1 MECRLGSFHVPH
13 HDPVCEG
20 TSSAAAGSSNAAC
33 NKELWMSICPLLGR
47 TERVTAPTAPL
58 PTAMES
64 ADGAPGDRSL
74 NRGTSL
80 SGVYA
85 GTHAMCIP
93 RKGGAPILRW
103 MSRAGLIARAS
114 RLSHLQQFENQ
125 YSTVTVLQFAVCPLY
140 QNTCATAGTEAHLS
154 RCGARSNRLTRA
166 TEMAAW
172 EALEHVALLRRAS
185 TKALTRDSSTGRKQL
200 PIARVR
206 LGRMRRLCKASNMRR
221 MLGGFCSNSQ
231 ALRIIFN
238 TRDL

>member
-1 MECRLGSFHVPH
+1 MEWRLGSFHVPH

-20 TSSAAAGSSNAAC
+20 TLSAAAGASNAAC
-33 NKELWMSICPLLGR
+33 NKELWMWICPLLGR

-74 NRGTSL
+74 NQGTSL

-85 GTHAMCIP
+85 GTHAILYPPKGWRPNIALDVSCGVNRTAIP
-93 RKGGAPILRW
+93 PFLFTTFREPI
-103 MSRAGLIARAS
+103 
-114 RLSHLQQFENQ
+114 
-125 YSTVTVLQFAVCPLY
+125 STVTILQFDVCPLY

-172 EALEHVALLRRAS
+172 EALEQVVLLRRAS

-200 PIARVR
+200 PMPRVR
-206 LGRMRRLCKASNMRR
+206 LGRMRRLCKASNLRR

-231 ALRIIFN
+231 AL
-238 TRDL
+238 